1 MTLSLLLQFCKEC
14 FQSPL
19 VRVVPDI
26 YLVEVQEYHM
36 LEMISELLPVIV
48 SQLGLL
54 SYLIIS
60 VNLIKPGL
68 ISSELIDW
76 LVTNI

>member
-1 MTLSLLLQFCKEC
+1 MTLSLLLKFCKEC
-14 FQSPL
+14 FHSPF

-36 LEMISELLPVIV
+36 LEMISELLPVIE
-48 SQLGLL
+48 SQLGMS
-54 SYLIIS
+54 SYFILS
-60 VNLIKPGL
+60 VNLIKIGL

-76 LVTNI
+76 LATNI

>member
-1 MTLSLLLQFCKEC
+1 MTLSLLLQSCNEC

-36 LEMISELLPVIV
+36 LETISELLPVIA
-48 SQLGLL
+48 SQLGIVSYFFL
-54 SYLIIS
+54 SD
-60 VNLIKPGL
+60 NLIKQGL
-68 ISSELIDW
+68 INSELIDW
-76 LVTNI
+76 LVLNI